1 MQLTHEDAQKGQF
14 SLANS
19 ANTRTVSE
27 GIRFTGGSE
36 LTFSSFH
43 ILPRDVY
50 YWVLPERFR
59 GDKVLWG
66 RDEKSGTGG
75 FRWRVGPFLC

>member
-1 MQLTHEDAQKGQF
+1 MGVSRQCASSSWNRDQVQLAHEDAQRGQF

-19 ANTRTVSE
+19 ANTQTVSE

-59 GDKVLWG
+59 GDK
-66 RDEKSGTGG
+66 
-75 FRWRVGPFLC
+75 